1 MRDRVYVLGDSIS
14 MHYGP
19 YLEAYLRG
27 VMDYARKGG
36 EEEAALDLEHS
47 QGANGGDSSMVHFH
61 EHVRQKQAAFV
72 AGWLV
77 AFTETRN
84 AP

>member
-36 EEEAALDLEHS
+36 EEAAVREPPQSPVCHS
-47 QGANGGDSSMVHFH
+47 ERSEESHRSNYLHIRDSSPAYGGLRMTLLTTF
-61 EHVRQKQAAFV
+61 
-72 AGWLV
+72 
-77 AFTETRN
+77 
-84 AP
+84 